1 MTELELRKK
10 LVSTATAYLGCKESD
25 GSHRKIIDIY
35 NAHKPLAV
43 GYKVTYTDAWC
54 STFVSAMSI
63 LCGFTKILPT
73 ECGCGRHID
82 LFKKLD
88 SWVESDTY
96 VPTMGDVI
104 FYNWND
110 SGVGECT
117 TGASHVGIVT
127 ACNGKN
133 ITVIEGNI
141 SNAVGYRTLSVGGR
155 YIRGYGVPKYA
166 QLSDAPQTTTGAKYS
181 VKVGDF
187 DNRAEAEAVQAKLR
201 NEGYAAI
208 IVSNGEEEKPGYSLK
223 QFIMDVQSA
232 FGAAVDGVAG
242 SETLSK
248 TVTLSASINARHK
261 AVKPVQRRLAALG
274 YTEVGEADG
283 VAGAKFT
290 SAVKRFQREN
300 GCTADG
306 EISAKDKTWKKLLGM
321 I

>member
-10 LVSTATAYLGCKESD
+10 LVSTATAYLGCMESD

-54 STFVSAMSI
+54 STYVSAMSI
-63 LCGFTKILPT
+63 LCGLTKILPT

-110 SGVGECT
+110 NGVGECT
-117 TGASHVGIVT
+117 TGASHVGIVVSCDSKT
-127 ACNGKN
+127 IK
-133 ITVIEGNI
+133 VIEGNI
-141 SNAVGYRTLSVGGR
+141 SNSVGYRTLAVGGR

-166 QLSDAPQTTTGAKYS
+166 LLADTPATSTGAKYR
-181 VKVGDF
+181 VQVGDF
-187 DNRAEAEAVQAKLR
+187 GSKAEAEAVMAKLR
-201 NEGYAAI
+201 TDGYAAI
-208 IVSNGEEEKPGYSLK
+208 IVSNGEEEKPGYTLE
-223 QFIMDVQSA
+223 QFVKDVQTA
-232 FGAAVDGVAG
+232 CGADVDGIAG
-242 SETLSK
+242 NETLSK
-248 TVTLSASINARHK
+248 TVTLSASKNARHK
-261 AVKPVQRRLAALG
+261 AVKPVQKRLSALG

-290 SAVKRFQREN
+290 AAVKRYQREN
-300 GCTADG
+300 GCTVDG
-306 EISAKDKTWKKLLGM
+306 EISARDKTWKKLLGM
-321 I
+321 M

>member
-10 LVSTATAYLGCKESD
+10 LISTATAYLGCKESD

-141 SNAVGYRTLSVGGR
+141 SNAVGYRNLSVGGR

-166 QLSDAPQTTTGAKYS
+166 LLTDVPETSTGVKYS

-187 DNRAEAEAVQAKLR
+187 DSKADAEAVQAKLR

-208 IVSNGEEEKPGYSLK
+208 IVSNGKEEEPGYSLK
-223 QFIMDVQSA
+223 QFIMDVQA
-232 FGAAVDGVAG
+232 ACGAAVDGVAG
-242 SETLSK
+242 AETLSK
-248 TVTLSASINARHK
+248 TVTLSAAINARHK
-261 AVKPVQRRLAALG
+261 AVKPVQMRLMALG

-290 SAVKRFQREN
+290 SAVKRYQREN

-306 EISAKDKTWKKLLGM
+306 EISAKDKTWKKLLG
-321 I
+321 IA